1 MRRALSISTAVAGAV
16 VAFSKPIFKIID
28 RLSEMDFLAT
38 YAGPVGDFW
47 RRGGARF
54 ASIVVGAGI
63 IGFSI
68 YQGLREQRPAPAVRA
83 TPRIEMPVPAKQSIA
98 PKKADEPESI
108 FIPRIDRNYIHVVS
122 DETSLLELA
131 KRQDV
136 VILHVLTKL
145 KFIDSRLRRRISVY
159 FRIPDW
165 EE

>member
-1 MRRALSISTAVAGAV
+1 
-16 VAFSKPIFKIID
+16 
-28 RLSEMDFLAT
+28 
-38 YAGPVGDFW
+38 
-47 RRGGARF
+47 
-54 ASIVVGAGI
+54 VVGAGI